1 MTSGEHDMPKAKK
14 SNREEKKRP
23 LLTKKEKR
31 AAKKSKGDAS
41 PLVSS
46 VNR

>member
-1 MTSGEHDMPKAKK
+1 MPKAKK

-31 AAKKSKGDAS
+31 AAKRSKADEN
-41 PLVSS
+41 PNVIT